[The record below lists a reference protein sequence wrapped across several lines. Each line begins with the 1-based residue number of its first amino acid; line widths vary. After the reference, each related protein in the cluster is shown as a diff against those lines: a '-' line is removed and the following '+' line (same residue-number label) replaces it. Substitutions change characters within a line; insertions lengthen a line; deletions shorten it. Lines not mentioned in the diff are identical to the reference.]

1 MVLSRDWHWLYGAF
15 SDAILGEEA
24 AMTPSLNPFS
34 QQIDNRNI
42 THVASTI
49 GDLPHHKEIK
59 HYDKEFC

>member
-15 SDAILGEEA
+15 SDVILGEEA

-34 QQIDNRNI
+34 LQIDNRNI